1 MNIKTE
7 KNIISIYLHKHPVLK
22 GYTLAFLAT
31 LGMSNVYIFSK
42 AALKETHLIQFGFYW
57 FGFAMLWS
65 LLYLIFTGKIKSA
78 ENLNRKSKV
87 LLIIIGLFELF
98 AAVSL
103 FISIAIV
110 ENPAIVSFLSNLTP
124 VFVTIFGIYILK
136 ERFNFIEAAGIML
149 TLAGAVI
156 ISYSG
161 KTSIKELFAEGTAWI
176 ILSSLFL
183 SISII
188 IAKSRISKIDPSIL
202 TLNRIAY
209 LFFLSFG
216 LLIGNN
222 LSLSIPGTA
231 MFNIFIGS
239 VIGPFLTGLAQ
250 YSALKYIEASRT
262 MIIQATRG
270 LFVMIGAIIYLN
282 IIPQEIQ
289 IIGGII
295 TIVGVIV
302 VATGK
307 IKLPGNRSVPNK

>member
-161 KTSIKELFAEGTAWI
+161 KTSIKELFAEGTA
-176 ILSSLFL
+176 
-183 SISII
+183 
-188 IAKSRISKIDPSIL
+188 
-202 TLNRIAY
+202 
-209 LFFLSFG
+209 
-216 LLIGNN
+216 
-222 LSLSIPGTA
+222 
-231 MFNIFIGS
+231 
-239 VIGPFLTGLAQ
+239 
-250 YSALKYIEASRT
+250 
-262 MIIQATRG
+262 
-270 LFVMIGAIIYLN
+270 
-282 IIPQEIQ
+282 
-289 IIGGII
+289 
-295 TIVGVIV
+295 
-302 VATGK
+302 
-307 IKLPGNRSVPNK
+307 